1 MPFQYSNRLK
11 NNTYYRFINL
21 RARETGGLWINL
33 DNFVC
38 ELNLS
43 SLVTYHGEKTTSTR
57 RILDMI
63 DAKRTAGQILGEP
76 FRGKKQGNNFNL
88 AIYDRKPSP

>member
-1 MPFQYSNRLK
+1 MTEKQVVSGSIL
-11 NNTYYRFINL
+11 T
-21 RARETGGLWINL
+21 TST
-33 DNFVC
+33 VC